1 MAIDILSIPA
11 MSAEAERVFSGARRT
26 ISWSR
31 CRLGATVVEQT
42 ECLKSWVREVVKSG
56 GFVSAEVAAEVLN
69 IDGGVG
75 NTGSNNMGNSQML
88 DEDDWHD

>member
-69 IDGGVG
+69 IEGGVG
-75 NTGSNNMGNSQML
+75 NTGSNNIGNSQVL
-88 DEDDWHD
+88 DEEDWHD

>member
-1 MAIDILSIPA
+1 MAINILSIPA

-69 IDGGVG
+69 IEGGVG
-75 NTGSNNMGNSQML
+75 NTGSNNIGNSQVL
-88 DEDDWHD
+88 DEEDWHD